1 MNIRGKNWIGGL
13 LLATAF
19 TFGAGY
25 VAGAAAPAAAA
36 PAAALAK
43 NSLAGQVDHA
53 LSMMPRYTVFDNI
66 AFKVR
71 GTKVVLLGEVTDP
84 VAKSDAEEAVKGV
97 KGVRA
102 VVDKIIVLPLSPM
115 DDQTRQA
122 EYHAIYD
129 YPSLSH
135 YGLGSYH
142 AIRISVDNGHVTLVG
157 TVDTK
162 ADANTA
168 YIRADGVPNVFS
180 VVNQLTVQGSQS

>member
-142 AIRISVDNGHVTLVG
+142 AIRIIVDNGHVTLVG

-180 VVNQLTVQGSQS
+180 VVNQLTVQCSQS